1 MTWGYVIFAYF
12 VETEC
17 LDKSVVETARSV
29 NGKIHDVIPKPCR
42 VHTGRKRNDAAR
54 QAILDAVPAL
64 LAAADGTDI
73 TMTEIAAAAGVGK
86 QTIYRWWPSRGVL
99 LLDALSAWAGTE
111 VPEPSGETLPA
122 ELDTFLRAT
131 FLAASTPPAHHLLCA
146 ILADAQRDPETSR
159 LLAGFAET
167 RRAAMR
173 RIFDRARLRG
183 EIADGTDA
191 ELLIDQAFGVLWY
204 RLGVHRAPLTA
215 ESAARLAANLA
226 ECAADR

>member
-1 MTWGYVIFAYF
+1 M
-12 VETEC
+12 
-17 LDKSVVETARSV
+17 
-29 NGKIHDVIPKPCR
+29 PKPCR

>member
-1 MTWGYVIFAYF
+1 M
-12 VETEC
+12 
-17 LDKSVVETARSV
+17 RSV
-29 NGKIHDVIPKPCR
+29 NGRILDVVSKPCR

-99 LLDALSAWAGTE
+99 LLDALSAWAGAE
-111 VPEPSGETLPA
+111 VPEPSGATLS
-122 ELDTFLRAT
+122 EDLDTFLRAT
-131 FLAASTPPAHHLLCA
+131 FAAASTPPAHHLLCA

-159 LLAGFAET
+159 LLTDFAET
-167 RRAAMR
+167 RRAALR
-173 RIFDRARLRG
+173 RIFDRARVRG
-183 EIADGTDA
+183 ELADGTDT

-204 RLGVHRAPLTA
+204 RLGVRRAPLTA
-215 ESAARLAANLA
+215 ELAAQLAATLA
-226 ECAADR
+226 ECAAD